1 MAALCAEA
9 VLDPREDFP
18 AWLGAHGVSA
28 RVLEA
33 VEAELGIGD
42 YEALLACAA
51 QAPVRAELL
60 AAAKER
66 LPFAFYAALR
76 RVAEQVGRGAGGCGG
91 GAGGCGAGHH
101 DGSPDAL
108 ALHPFLGS
116 LLDTI
121 VRMLSNLSRELSHSA
136 ERFRL
141 LDAAAFYG
149 HGGGGADDDRD
160 TRLSSPG
167 HSVQDADG
175 YGEDGADA
183 SALDMDED
191 GLAPD
196 GTAAAVVR
204 WSRGVSSASLHDG
217 ALQPP
222 DPHVAAVGPSAGG
235 AGEAE
240 ADDAAGAADAWRAAS
255 VKTEPLHEGEKSGA
269 AEGSLACELDEA
281 SAFCQGAVETQDDD
295 YDENDDD
302 DIDDNDDRGGG
313 ATPGRAPRW
322 GSLERG
328 AASWAERAHEP
339 PDRWP
344 GNFHPPLPKLESS
357 EGHGS
362 DGAYAQQHSPP
373 PPPPCSWQTADVT
386 AAPRLDHTN
395 ERSRGQPQQQQQ
407 QRQLPAERFVRSDVE
422 CEGLACRAAYTHVYD
437 DDVVVVTDEQLAHG
451 GGNSPRV
458 CPDCGMSF
466 RTPSKLCRH
475 RQSRHSEQKP
485 YICGECGKRFSLIHN
500 LNQHRRIHS
509 GEKPFVCEEC
519 GMTFGRK
526 YHLDRHKKTHSIH

>member
-76 RVAEQVGRGAGGCGG
+76 RVAEQVGRGCGG
-91 GAGGCGAGHH
+91 GGGHH
-101 DGSPDAL
+101 DGSTDAL

-149 HGGGGADDDRD
+149 HGGGGGADDDRD

-175 YGEDGADA
+175 YGEDGAEA

-191 GLAPD
+191 GMAPD
-196 GTAAAVVR
+196 GAAVVR
-204 WSRGVSSASLHDG
+204 WSRGVSSAGLHDG

-222 DPHVAAVGPSAGG
+222 DPHVAAVGAAAGG

-240 ADDAAGAADAWRAAS
+240 ADDAAGAAEAWRAAS
-255 VKTEPLHEGEKSGA
+255 VKTEPLHEGEKAAAGA

-295 YDENDDD
+295 DYDNDDD
-302 DIDDNDDRGGG
+302 DIDDNDDGGGGG
-313 ATPGRAPRW
+313 ATPGRVPRW

-328 AASWAERAHEP
+328 AASWAERGHEP

-344 GNFHPPLPKLESS
+344 GNFHPKLESS

-362 DGAYAQQHSPP
+362 DGAFAQQHSPP
-373 PPPPCSWQTADVT
+373 PPLPPPRSWQTADVT
-386 AAPRLDHTN
+386 AAPRLDHTT
-395 ERSRGQPQQQQQ
+395 ERSRGQQPQQ
-407 QRQLPAERFVRSDVE
+407 QLPAERFVRSDAE
-422 CEGLACRAAYTHVYD
+422 CEGPACRAAYARVYD
-437 DDVVVVTDEQLAHG
+437 DNDDVVVVTDEQLAHG
-451 GGNSPRV
+451 GGGYSPRV

-485 YICGECGKRFSLIHN
+485 YVCDECGKRFSLIHN

>member
-91 GAGGCGAGHH
+91 GAGGCGGGHH
-101 DGSPDAL
+101 DGPSDVL

-121 VRMLSNLSRELSHSA
+121 VHMLSNLSRELSHSA

-141 LDAAAFYG
+141 LDAATFYG
-149 HGGGGADDDRD
+149 HGADEDRD
-160 TRLSSPG
+160 VRLSSPG
-167 HSVQDADG
+167 HSVQDGDG
-175 YGEDGADA
+175 YGEDAAEA

-191 GLAPD
+191 GAAPD
-196 GTAAAVVR
+196 GTAVVR
-204 WSRGVSSASLHDG
+204 WSRGVSSAGLHDG
-217 ALQPP
+217 ALEPP
-222 DPHVAAVGPSAGG
+222 DAHVAAVGPAAIG

-240 ADDAAGAADAWRAAS
+240 ADDAAGVAEAWRAAS
-255 VKTEPLHEGEKSGA
+255 VKTEPLHEGEKAGA

-281 SAFCQGAVETQDDD
+281 SAFCQGAVETQDDED
-295 YDENDDD
+295 YDND
-302 DIDDNDDRGGG
+302 DIDDNDEGGGGGGGGG

-328 AASWAERAHEP
+328 ASWADRGHEP

-362 DGAYAQQHSPP
+362 DGAYAQQHRHSS
-373 PPPPCSWQTADVT
+373 PPPPCSWQTGDVS
-386 AAPRLDHTN
+386 AAPRLDPT
-395 ERSRGQPQQQQQ
+395 ERSRGQQQQQ
-407 QRQLPAERFVRSDVE
+407 QLPAERFVRSDVE
-422 CEGLACRAAYTHVYD
+422 CEGLACRAAYAHVYGD
-437 DDVVVVTDEQLAHG
+437 DDVVVVTDEQLAHGG

-485 YICGECGKRFSLIHN
+485 YVCDECGKRFSLIHN

-526 YHLDRHKKTHSIH
+526 YHLHRHKKTHSIH